1 MEGRSRVILAVEQ
14 TKKEMHMTY
23 REDFTL
29 PGELLE
35 QVQEQGL
42 DVLPELIRVILNA
55 AMQAERAEHLNAGP
69 YQHNPERRGHANG
82 YKPKTMRTRVGDI
95 TFAIPQVREGGFY
108 PQALEK
114 GLRSERALTLA
125 LAEMYVQGVS
135 TRKVKA
141 ITEQL
146 CGVSISSATVSQAA
160 AQMDSELEKWRE
172 RPLGE
177 YLFLF
182 LDAYYEQ
189 VREDGQVRN
198 LAILIA
204 VGVNSAGKRE
214 ILGVSVSLSEH
225 EVHWRTFLESLKQRG
240 LGGVQLIT
248 SDDHAGLRAAR
259 VAVFG
264 GIPWQRCQFHLQQN
278 AQAYVPHKDML
289 TEVANDIRTIFNAPD
304 RATADAYLAKAV
316 KKYEKSASRLSEW
329 MAANVPEGL
338 TVFSF
343 PGAFRRLLRT
353 TNGVERLH
361 REVRRRARVV
371 SIFPNQASC
380 LRLVSAVLSEIS
392 EEWLTGRTYITFQGA
407 IVEEM
412 MQTHSS

>member
-1 MEGRSRVILAVEQ
+1 
-14 TKKEMHMTY
+14 MTY

-29 PGELLE
+29 PAELLE

-42 DVLPELIRVILNA
+42 EILPELIRVILNT
-55 AMQAERAEHLNAGP
+55 AMQAEREEHLNASP
-69 YQHNPERRGHANG
+69 YQHTAERQGYANG
-82 YKPKTMRTRVGDI
+82 YKPKTMRTRVGEI
-95 TFAIPQVREGGFY
+95 TFAVPQVREGGFY

-146 CGVSISSATVSQAA
+146 CGTSVSSAMVSQAA
-160 AQMDSELEKWRE
+160 AQMDEELEKWRK

-177 YLFLF
+177 YPYLFM
-182 LDAYYEQ
+182 DAYYEQ
-189 VREDGQVRN
+189 VREDGQVRH
-198 LAILIA
+198 LAVLVA
-204 VGVNSAGKRE
+204 VGVTPQGKRE

-225 EVHWRTFLESLKQRG
+225 EVHWRAFLESLKKRG

-259 VAVFG
+259 LAVFG
-264 GIPWQRCQFHLQQN
+264 GIPWQRCHFHLQQN
-278 AQAYVPHKDML
+278 AQAYVPHKDMQS
-289 TEVANDIRTIFNAPD
+289 EVADDIRTIFNAPD
-304 RATADAYLAKAV
+304 RVTAEAYLAKIVV
-316 KKYEKSASRLSEW
+316 KYQQNASRLSEW
-329 MAANVPEGL
+329 LAANIQEGL
-338 TVFSF
+338 TVFAF
-343 PGAFRRLLRT
+343 PAAHRRWLRT

-392 EEWLTGRTYITFQGA
+392 EEWLTGRTYLTFEGD
-407 IVEEM
+407 VLSLSKGS
-412 MQTHSS
+412 T

>member
-1 MEGRSRVILAVEQ
+1 
-14 TKKEMHMTY
+14 MTY

-29 PGELLE
+29 PAELLE

-42 DVLPELIRVILNA
+42 DVLPELMRVIINL
-55 AMQAERAEHLNAGP
+55 AMQAERAAHLNAAP
-69 YQHNPERRGHANG
+69 YQHTEDRNGHANG
-82 YKPKTMRTRVGDI
+82 YKPKSMRTRVGEI
-95 TFAIPQVREGGFY
+95 TFAVPQVREGGFY

-146 CGVSISSATVSQAA
+146 CGSSVSSAMVSQAA
-160 AQMDSELEKWRE
+160 SQMDAELEKWRE

-177 YLFLF
+177 YPFLF

-189 VREDGQVRN
+189 VREDGQVRH
-198 LAILIA
+198 LAILVA
-204 VGVNSAGKRE
+204 VGINPAGKRE

-225 EVHWRTFLESLKQRG
+225 EIHWRTFLEGLKARG
-240 LGGVQLIT
+240 LGGIQLIT

-259 VAVFG
+259 LAVFG

-278 AQAYVPHKDML
+278 AQAFVPHKEMQ
-289 TEVANDIRTIFNAPD
+289 TEVADDIRTIFNAPD
-304 RATADAYLAKAV
+304 RGTAEAYLAKTVV
-316 KKYEKSASRLSEW
+316 KYQQSASRLSEW
-329 MAANVPEGL
+329 LVANIPEGL

-343 PGAFRRLLRT
+343 PGAFQRLLRT

-361 REVRRRARVV
+361 REIRRRARVV
-371 SIFPNQASC
+371 SIFPNPASC

-392 EEWLTGRTYITFQGA
+392 EEWLTGRTYLTFEG
-407 IVEEM
+407 
-412 MQTHSS
+412 SG